1 MAKKAG
7 MFFVIAGTALIISA
21 LSLFLCN
28 RYEDAKAG
36 RSAEKVLGSLIQL
49 TEERSEQLK
58 ESSGQTEQPET
69 DMPVVEIE
77 GNGYVGYISIPAL
90 DIELPVMSE
99 WDYERL
105 AIAPCR
111 QFGSSRTDDLVIAA
125 HNYRSHFGSLEEL
138 TAGDSVAFI
147 DMDGIV
153 NDYIVAETSVLQPT
167 EVDAVQNSKYDLVL
181 YTCTS
186 SGSTRFVV
194 FCERQGN
201 RGGA

>member
-21 LSLFLCN
+21 LSLFLYN
-28 RYEDAKAG
+28 RYEDAQAG
-36 RSAEKVLGSLIQL
+36 ERARQALDGLIEAA
-49 TEERSEQLK
+49 EERSAYAHD
-58 ESSGQTEQPET
+58 T
-69 DMPVVEIE
+69 DGTNTDTLDEEMPVVEIE
-77 GNGYVGYISIPAL
+77 GNGYVGYITIPAL

-138 TAGDSVAFI
+138 TAGDSVVFT

-153 NDYIVAETSVLQPT
+153 NNYIVAETSVLQPT

-186 SGSTRFVV
+186 SGATRFVV
-194 FCERQGN
+194 FCERIEG
-201 RGGA
+201 